1 MSVLVI
7 SDIHSNLT
15 ALEAVLD
22 DAASFDEVWCLGDVV
37 GYGPDPNACVER
49 IRELPNLTCL
59 RGNHDSA
66 VTGQTE
72 KSKFNPSAQEA
83 LHWTDIELNAR
94 HMTFLK
100 DLPTHRELE
109 EVTLAH
115 GSPRD
120 PLWEY
125 IMDTYTARINFKFF
139 DTAFCLVGHS
149 HVPFFFSQSNT
160 DDPPLQ
166 EYVEPGKV
174 MGLPQKCLMNPGSV
188 GQPRDNDARASYAL
202 MDLEN
207 MTWTLKRVVYDI
219 EAVQAR
225 MREAGLPST
234 YIRRIAHGW

>member
-1 MSVLVI
+1 MSVLVL
-7 SDIHSNLT
+7 SDIHANLT
-15 ALEAVLD
+15 ALEAVLA

-37 GYGPDPNACVER
+37 GYGPDPNDCVER

-83 LHWTDIELNAR
+83 LRWTESELLAR
-94 HMTFLK
+94 HLTFLK
-100 DLPTHRELE
+100 GLPTRTEQG

-120 PLWEY
+120 PVWEY
-125 IMDTYTARINFKFF
+125 IMDTYSARINFKFF
-139 DTAFCLVGHS
+139 ETALCLVGHS
-149 HVPFFFSQSNT
+149 HVPFFFSRSNSSEAT
-160 DDPPLQ
+160 LQ

-174 MGLPQKCLMNPGSV
+174 MDLPEKGLMNPGSV
-188 GQPRDNDARASYAL
+188 GQPRDNDPRAAYAL
-202 MDLEN
+202 LDLEN
-207 MTWTLKRVVYDI
+207 RTWTLKRVAYDI

-225 MREAGLPST
+225 MREADLPAT
-234 YIRRIAHGW
+234 YIRRIVHGW